1 MSTNSASI
9 ISTPDAWYCVSDRTP
24 DLYPMHC
31 MVTYHDVLF
40 GLAKLWLWTPQS
52 SPRCWLCQL
61 RVHTSSQ
68 AQAASALL
76 CIFETIHLPN
86 CPCNSSCNSFDAI
99 SNYRGERA
107 RLLQHLQP
115 LLANSYVYTWRSCP
129 AHHQSPNHRLRF
141 SRNRVSHLELVIA
154 LHRFLFHKRI
164 DDGKNKK
171 RVATIIHYG
180 NGVSRHLRFAIRS
193 VGYTWSLAKSHAAR
207 LVILFGKLRA
217 ISLIVFVP
225 SFPFL
230 FFFHLAFYFFW
241 ICVEG
246 SGQGCGG
253 TKKKSKKNWEKRAF
267 GNRFLITFLEVVLFS
282 SLLLVWYRYFIYG
295 EL

>member
-1 MSTNSASI
+1 MKELPTSI
-9 ISTPDAWYCVSDRTP
+9 PCIVCVA
-24 DLYPMHC
+24 
-31 MVTYHDVLF
+31 YHDVLF

-86 CPCNSSCNSFDAI
+86 CPCSSSCNSFDSI

-115 LLANSYVYTWRSCP
+115 LLTNNCVYTWRSRP
-129 AHHQSPNHRLRF
+129 THHQSPNHRLRF
-141 SRNRVSHLELVIA
+141 SRNRVSHLELIVA
-154 LHRFLFHKRI
+154 LHRFLFHKQI

-217 ISLIVFVP
+217 ISWLSLSPVFH
-225 SFPFL
+225 FL
-230 FFFHLAFYFFW
+230 FFFSSCFLLFLDL
-241 ICVEG
+241 
-246 SGQGCGG
+246 CGRQWARLWWD
-253 TKKKSKKNWEKRAF
+253 KKRKAKKIERK
-267 GNRFLITFLEVVLFS
+267 GPLETVF
-282 SLLLVWYRYFIYG
+282 
-295 EL
+295 